1 MTRKSASSR
10 IPRAKILLMPLSR
23 QDVDDMALRYHLVLD
38 ALQRRQG
45 SAYGLQMLIQVT
57 VLTVHLDSS
66 KRARVLYPDLI
77 PQVVRDM
84 RTAFA
89 CGVASGEWFLEGAA
103 IARCAAVLTEH
114 DRQLRMMPR
123 GTLFEAVEYLKRLE
137 NEGSVTVIDPQGE
150 RIHGSSQATGRAPAA
165 AQEAAR

>member
-10 IPRAKILLMPLSR
+10 TPRAKILLVPLSR
-23 QDVDDMALRYHLVLD
+23 PDVDDMALRYHLVLD
-38 ALQRRQG
+38 ALKRRQG

-57 VLTVHLDSS
+57 VLTVFLDS
-66 KRARVLYPDLI
+66 KRARVLYPDLMQ
-77 PQVVRDM
+77 QVVRDM
-84 RTAFA
+84 QTAFA

-103 IARCAAVLTEH
+103 IARCATVLTEH

-123 GTLFEAVEYLKRLE
+123 GTLLEAVEYLKRLE
-137 NEGSVTVIDPQGE
+137 NEGSMTVIDQQGE
-150 RIHGSSQATGRAPAA
+150 CIHGSSQATGRAPAA